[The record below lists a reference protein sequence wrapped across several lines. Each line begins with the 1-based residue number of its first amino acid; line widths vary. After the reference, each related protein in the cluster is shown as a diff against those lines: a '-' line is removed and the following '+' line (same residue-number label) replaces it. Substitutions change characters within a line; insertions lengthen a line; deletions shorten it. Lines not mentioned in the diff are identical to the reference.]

1 MNYILGLNEKIA
13 TLESAL
19 KINSDSNINELN
31 CDKASGSSVE
41 KLSDV
46 DNVSSKASAELVRNM
61 SVMKFH
67 IYDLE
72 RENDGL
78 RAAVQDQ
85 QTKSLSAERISKATT
100 DSLRQSVSDLDE
112 RLTEIGNARDEM
124 ERQLHDEREMFMA
137 SEEKMKKE
145 IERLKE
151 EIKENTDRWQ
161 EEREAFVEEERRMT
175 QRIKEL
181 EKGDKEAQQRAKDP
195 IVDTLEAE
203 NLSLNNTIRSL
214 SAKVDHLER
223 KNSHLENENAKL
235 SSVNE
240 EKIKEKEDYTKLQLQ
255 EKLVHL
261 QSHVGIKEK
270 EMEMMKKEDE
280 ELRGQIEELYN
291 ELDEVNKILAD
302 EREKRKKL
310 EVESLEF
317 KKKERVYENAI
328 AASMEGNEKKMLS
341 SFVKKRGERWNN
353 DVIELRKKVE
363 ELEKKNRELNNAM
376 EKRDFSVGAI
386 KESFESKLREVG
398 FFMRQ

>member
-1 MNYILGLNEKIA
+1 MYYILGLKDKIA

-19 KINSDSNINELN
+19 KINSESNINEIN

-46 DNVSSKASAELVRNM
+46 DNVSSKTSAELVRNM

-85 QTKSLSAERISKATT
+85 QIRSLSAERISKATT

-112 RLTEIGNARDEM
+112 RLNEIGNARDEM

-145 IERLKE
+145 IESLKE
-151 EIKENTDRWQ
+151 ELKENIDRWQ
-161 EEREAFVEEERRMT
+161 EEREAFVEEERKMT
-175 QRIKEL
+175 QRIREL
-181 EKGDKEAQQRAKDP
+181 EEGDKEIYQKAKNP
-195 IVDTLEAE
+195 IVETLEAE
-203 NLSLNNTIRSL
+203 NLSLNKTILSL
-214 SAKVDHLER
+214 SAKVDRLER
-223 KNSHLENENAKL
+223 KNSLLENEKAKL
-235 SSVNE
+235 SNLNE
-240 EKIKEKEDYTKLQLQ
+240 EKMKEEEDSTKLHLE
-255 EKLVHL
+255 EKIAHL

-270 EMEMMKKEDE
+270 EMEKIKKEDE

-353 DVIELRKKVE
+353 DVIELRKKIE

-376 EKRDFSVGAI
+376 DKRDFSVGAI

-398 FFMRQ
+398 FL